1 MTPLLHSLKLSDGWD
16 IAARCSQVAGHM
28 SLLRRGT
35 CCTGVSD
42 ILEEICS
49 AGSQAHGR
57 ALALALRTAGD
68 TAADFSPAL
77 LLLRNFEALASSAL
91 GDPAHSGED
100 CPSIMALLVPCT
112 PRAPWRSFTQV
123 SSHAACVPSSPLRLA
138 SRQYSCLDECTACCS
153 MTSRQ
158 LPVARVVPARQKRIA
173 AGHDA

>member
-1 MTPLLHSLKLSDGWD
+1 
-16 IAARCSQVAGHM
+16 M

-100 CPSIMALLVPCT
+100 CPSIMAHLVHVEGPLEIIHPSVQSCCMC
-112 PRAPWRSFTQV
+112 PIEPSEAGFQASFLT
-123 SSHAACVPSSPLRLA
+123 
-138 SRQYSCLDECTACCS
+138 
-153 MTSRQ
+153 
-158 LPVARVVPARQKRIA
+158 
-173 AGHDA
+173 G